1 MPRPWVA
8 VVGQREGASRGSLR
22 GPHAIIVVGIRTV
35 SGIRTV
41 RRTRVADDVPQVLGD
56 ATEWVF
62 LEGVMRGAEGQ
73 QRSHAR
79 RAAVRLPVNP
89 VRRVA
94 HPQPR
99 EPSARAVSHDADV
112 AFSTRTDGCDAGI
125 DGV

>member
-35 SGIRTV
+35 GIRTV
-41 RRTRVADDVPQVLGD
+41 RVDDVCQVLGD

-73 QRSHAR
+73 QRLHAR
-79 RAAVRLPVNP
+79 RAAVRLPVRP

-112 AFSTRTDGCDAGI
+112 ALGTRTD
-125 DGV
+125 